1 MKLRHILAIFCLISL
16 VLPPH
21 AGCAAR
27 HSSACGEGLP
37 DGFVRV
43 TDMAPDVLLDIR
55 YHGAFNFVGDRVD
68 GYAAPVAILSRPAAA
83 ALARAA
89 ATAREQGFLLRI
101 FDAYRP
107 QAAVEHFV
115 RWAKDA
121 KDQKNKALF
130 YPDVDKSR
138 LFELNYI
145 AARSGHSR
153 GSTVDLTL
161 VNRVTGMELD
171 MGSPF
176 DFFGEIS
183 HHGTP
188 RITRAQAANR
198 DLLKAIM
205 GHAGFRPYP
214 EEWWHYTLVD
224 EPYPDTYFTFF
235 VQ

>member
-1 MKLRHILAIFCLISL
+1 MLFLASL
-16 VLPPH
+16 VTLPLH

-27 HSSACGEGLP
+27 HSGVCGEDLP

-43 TDMAPDVLLDIR
+43 TDMVPDVLLDIR
-55 YHGAFNFVGDRVD
+55 YYGTFNFVGDRVD
-68 GYAAPVAILSRPAAA
+68 GYIAPVAILSRPAAA
-83 ALARAA
+83 ALARS
-89 ATAREQGFLLRI
+89 ATAAREKGFVLRI

-107 QAAVEHFV
+107 QTAVDHFV

-121 KDQKNKALF
+121 TDQKNKAFF
-130 YPDVDKSR
+130 YPNIDKSR

-161 VNRVTGMELD
+161 VNQVTGIELD

-183 HHGTP
+183 HHGAP
-188 RITRAQAANR
+188 HITREQTANR
-198 DLLKAIM
+198 NLLKSIM
-205 GHAGFRPYP
+205 EHAGFLSYP
-214 EEWWHYTLVD
+214 EEWWHYTLAD
-224 EPYPDTYFTFF
+224 EPYHDTYFTFF